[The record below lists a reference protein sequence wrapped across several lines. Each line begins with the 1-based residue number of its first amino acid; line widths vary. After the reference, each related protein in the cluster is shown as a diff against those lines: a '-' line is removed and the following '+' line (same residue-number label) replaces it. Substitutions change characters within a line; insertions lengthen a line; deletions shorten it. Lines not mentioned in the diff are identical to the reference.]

1 MNRLNDA
8 FPPALY
14 RVGGRLY
21 KTTALTSTD
30 LRLEDL
36 LDGQCLVFT
45 RDQARQMLQQQDL
58 IKVKHSSYRRLC
70 HLDPRYR
77 PHLPS
82 GAPPDD
88 HEPLSGPAVQQTATM
103 PWPPLIPRET
113 SADPQPARKGAEER
127 PLRCPRLS
135 PGLKDGAALHLTE
148 HLYLLIA
155 DEFNRRPEACS
166 VTPAKIRFLMER
178 YAQVQRLKPGPDRAA
193 ISRRT
198 QQQLE
203 IAVMSARIAREERWR
218 DEGQV
223 RWTKPIGWLRLKPS
237 PPMTGHPA
245 LIVDRS
251 AITRPRP
258 TEFEQRPTGAQPS
271 SISGAALDRLE
282 LPPAHAGGRPPPA
295 GAEDDVE

>member
-45 RDQARQMLQQQDL
+45 RDQAWQMIQQQDL
-58 IKVKHSSYRRLC
+58 IKVKPSAYWRLC
-70 HLDPRYR
+70 QLDPRYR

-82 GAPPDD
+82 GAPVDD
-88 HEPLSGPAVQQTATM
+88 PEHLSGPAVQRTATM
-103 PWPPLIPRET
+103 PWPPMIPHEAP
-113 SADPQPARKGAEER
+113 ADPSPARKGAEER
-127 PLRCPRLS
+127 RLRCPLRVQCLEE
-135 PGLKDGAALHLTE
+135 GAAQHSAE
-148 HLYLLIA
+148 RVHVLIV
-155 DEFNRRPEACS
+155 DELFRCQDHSS
-166 VTPAKIRFLMER
+166 VTQAKIRLLMER
-178 YAQVQRLKPGPDRAA
+178 YAQVQRLNPGPDRGA
-193 ISRRT
+193 IRTRT

-203 IAVMSARIAREERWR
+203 ISVMSARIAREERWR

-223 RWTKPIGWLRLKPS
+223 RWTKPIGWLPLKSP
-237 PPMTGHPA
+237 PPMTGSPA
-245 LIVDRS
+245 LTV
-251 AITRPRP
+251 APWHP
-258 TEFEQRPTGAQPS
+258 TESEQRPTGAQPS